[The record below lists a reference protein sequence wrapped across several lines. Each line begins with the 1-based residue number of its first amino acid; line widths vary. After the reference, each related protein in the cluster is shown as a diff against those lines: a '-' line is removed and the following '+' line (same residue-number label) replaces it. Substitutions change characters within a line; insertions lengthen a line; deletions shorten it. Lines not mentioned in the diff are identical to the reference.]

1 MLGGVRLSAL
11 RRQIRLASFK
21 KSTYV
26 PQAVDV
32 LTPIGRGQALLVV
45 GQQGAGKSSLVLD
58 AILGQRDQDV
68 QCIYASVGQR

>member
-1 MLGGVRLSAL
+1 MDPPMLTRAILERPA
-11 RRQIRLASFK
+11 
-21 KSTYV
+21 

-45 GQQGAGKSSLVLD
+45 GLPGSGKTSLVLD
-58 AILGQRDQDV
+58 AILGQKHHDV